1 MITED
6 QSKVV
11 AFLSEPSSHGG
22 APVER
27 IETHSAVVFL
37 SGTRA
42 WKLKRA
48 VRYDYLDFS
57 TLERRKEMCETEM
70 KINRRTAPDLYLRVV
85 PVTREHDGRL
95 ALGGTGLPIDWVLE
109 MVRFD
114 QEALF
119 DRLAVSGRLDMHLMR
134 SLASAIAQ
142 FHSTAERRP
151 DRGGRRGIAWVIDGN
166 AAGFIS
172 QGAGI
177 LDAGRCASL
186 THKAHAALERFG
198 AQLDERREAGFVR
211 QCHGDMHLRNIVL
224 IDGRPILFDAIEFN
238 DKIACIDVLY
248 DLAFLLM
255 DLWRRG
261 LPAHANA
268 VWNRYLAETGDL
280 SGISLMPFFL
290 SCRAAVRAKTSATS
304 AIFQSDPHRRKEF
317 ENLARSYLSMATTML
332 IPQPPCLVAVGGLS
346 GSGKSTLAL
355 KISPS
360 VGAAPGALVLRSD
373 EIRKRLFGVPE
384 FSRLGAEGYSDAAS
398 RRVYATMAEHASI
411 AIRRGYSV
419 VADAV
424 FANPANRVAIEA
436 VAAELSVPFVG
447 IWLDAPQS
455 ILAARVDSRQDDA
468 SDADATVVRSQLN
481 RDTGPIHWQRID
493 ASSNPDILS
502 QQATDFLNKR
512 LG

>member
-6 QSKVV
+6 QNEVM

-22 APVER
+22 APVEK

-57 TLERRKEMCETEM
+57 TLERRKEMCEAEM

-85 PVTREHDGRL
+85 SVTREQDGTL
-95 ALGGTGLPIDWVLE
+95 ALGGVGLPIEWVLE

-119 DRLAVSGRLDMHLMR
+119 DRLAVSGRLDMQLMR
-134 SLASAIAQ
+134 GLASAIAR
-142 FHSTAERRP
+142 FHSIAERRA
-151 DRGGRRGIAWVIDGN
+151 DRGGRAGIAWVIDGN
-166 AAGFIS
+166 EAGFAS

-177 LDAGRCASL
+177 LDADRCASL
-186 THKAHAALERFG
+186 TRKARTSLEGFG

-224 IDGRPILFDAIEFN
+224 IDGRPTLFDAIEFN
-238 DKIACIDVLY
+238 DEIACIDVLY

-280 SGISLMPFFL
+280 SGIALMPFFL

-304 AIFQSDPHRRKEF
+304 AIFQSDSHHRKEV
-317 ENLARSYLSMATTML
+317 ENIARSYLSMATTML

-360 VGAAPGALVLRSD
+360 LGAAPGALALRSD
-373 EIRKRLFGVPE
+373 EIRKQLFGVPE
-384 FSRLGAEGYSDAAS
+384 FSRLGADGYTDAAS

-411 AIRRGYSV
+411 AIHRGYSV

-424 FANPANRVAIEA
+424 FANLADRVAIEA
-436 VAAELSVPFVG
+436 VASALSVPFVG

-455 ILAARVDSRQDDA
+455 ILSARVENRQGDA
-468 SDADATVVRSQLN
+468 SDADAAVVRSQLN

-493 ASSNPDILS
+493 ASSNPDVVL
-502 QQATDFLNKR
+502 QQATDLLNKR

>member
-1 MITED
+1 M
-6 QSKVV
+6 

-22 APVER
+22 TPVEK
-27 IETHSAVVFL
+27 IETHSAAVFL

-48 VRYDYLDFS
+48 VPYDYLDFS
-57 TLERRKEMCETEM
+57 TLERRKEMCEAEM
-70 KINRRTAPDLYLRVV
+70 RINRRTAPRLYLRVV
-85 PVTREHDGRL
+85 PVTREHDGTL
-95 ALGGTGLPIDWVLE
+95 ALDGVGLPIDWVLE

-119 DRLAVSGRLDMHLMR
+119 DRLAASGRLDIQLMR
-134 SLASAIAQ
+134 SLASEISQ
-142 FHSTAERRP
+142 FHSIAERRL
-151 DRGGRRGIAWVIDGN
+151 DHGGRAGMAWVIDGN
-166 AAGFIS
+166 AVGFAS

-177 LDAGRCASL
+177 LDADRCASL
-186 THKAHAALERFG
+186 TREAHAALERFG

-224 IDGRPILFDAIEFN
+224 IDGRPTLFDAIEFN
-238 DKIACIDVLY
+238 DEIACIDVLY

-268 VWNRYLAETGDL
+268 VWNRYLAEAGEL
-280 SGISLMPFFL
+280 SGIALMPFFL

-304 AIFQSDPHRRKEF
+304 AIFQTDPDHRKQF
-317 ENLARSYLSMATTML
+317 EDLARSYLSMAGTML
-332 IPQPPCLVAVGGLS
+332 IPQKPCLVAVGGLS

-360 VGAAPGALVLRSD
+360 LGVAPGALALRSD

-384 FSRLGAEGYSDAAS
+384 FSRLGKEGYTDAAS
-398 RRVYATMAEHASI
+398 RRVYATIAKHASS
-411 AIRRGYSV
+411 AVHRGYSV

-424 FANPANRVAIEA
+424 FANAADRVAIEA
-436 VAAELSVPFVG
+436 VASSLSVPFVG

-455 ILAARVDSRQDDA
+455 ILSARVENRQSDA
-468 SDADATVVRSQLN
+468 SDADTAVVRSQLK

-493 ASSNPDILS
+493 ASSSPDVVL
-502 QQATDFLNKR
+502 QQSADFLNKR
-512 LG
+512 LS